1 MQTVVLDKKNDD
13 VFFLTGSGGLMV
25 KGSDCSGPFLYR
37 QQFANQRHR
46 LFDGDR
52 LVGQLYEDGVNVA
65 ELFCVFHAS
74 PA

>member
-1 MQTVVLDKKNDD
+1 MIELLTRWFWEQKS
-13 VFFLTGSGGLMV
+13 LTGGGGL
-25 KGSDCSGPFLYR
+25 SYR

-65 ELFCVFHAS
+65 ELLCVFHAS